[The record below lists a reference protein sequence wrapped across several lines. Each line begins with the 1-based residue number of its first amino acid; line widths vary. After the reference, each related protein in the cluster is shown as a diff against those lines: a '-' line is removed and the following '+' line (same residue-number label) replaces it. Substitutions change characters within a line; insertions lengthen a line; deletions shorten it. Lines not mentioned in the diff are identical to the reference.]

1 MIQSINNNLEPSDP
15 SSGQSSEAASST
27 PVLEFNEVWFSYD
40 GETAVQDITFSVTR
54 GEFMAVLG
62 PNGSG
67 KTTLLKLAL
76 GLLKPLR
83 GTVRLFGQDPRS
95 FDGWSRVGYVPQ
107 RVEAVQNRFPA
118 TAREVV
124 SYGMYRGFD
133 PFRLF
138 RRNSLA
144 NREIEAALETVG
156 IPDLA
161 DRRVSD
167 MSVGQQQRMLIARAL
182 IRQPEL
188 LLLDEPIAG
197 VDAAGQEA
205 FHALVRRLNKE
216 MDMTVMLISHD
227 IGAVMREAT
236 TCACINREIV
246 FHGGVHDIRST
257 DLSRLYGFPVDILL
271 HDPSHTHR

>member
-1 MIQSINNNLEPSDP
+1 MIQSI
-15 SSGQSSEAASST
+15 SSQSETTREAPAEA
-27 PVLEFNEVWFSYD
+27 VLEFDEVWFGYD
-40 GETAVQDITFSVTR
+40 GEIAVQDITFSVTR

-76 GLLKPLR
+76 GLIKPQR
-83 GTVRLFGQDPRS
+83 GSVKIFGKDPRS
-95 FDGWSRVGYVPQ
+95 FDDWPRVGYVPQ
-107 RVEAVQNRFPA
+107 RVEAVQTRFPA

-124 SYGMYRGFD
+124 SYGLYRGFN
-133 PFRLF
+133 PFRMF
-138 RRNSLA
+138 RSSA
-144 NREIEAALETVG
+144 KKQVEEALELVG
-156 IPDLA
+156 IPELA

-167 MSVGQQQRMLIARAL
+167 MSVGQQQRMLIARSL

-188 LLLDEPIAG
+188 LLMDEPVAG

-205 FHALVRRLNKE
+205 FHALVRRLNSE
-216 MDMTVMLISHD
+216 MGMTVMLISHD

-246 FHGGVHDIRST
+246 FHGEVHDMRSS
-257 DLSRLYGFPVDILL
+257 DLSKLYGFPVDILL

>member
-1 MIQSINNNLEPSDP
+1 MIHSITNNSGDSNPTSTT
-15 SSGQSSEAASST
+15 SSAV
-27 PVLEFNEVWFSYD
+27 PVLDFNEVWFSYD
-40 GETAVQDITFSVTR
+40 GETAVQDITFSITR

-67 KTTLLKLAL
+67 KTTLLRLAL

-83 GTVRLFGQDPRS
+83 GEVRLFGQDPRS

-124 SYGMYRGFD
+124 SYGNYRGFD
-133 PFRLF
+133 PLRLF
-138 RRNSLA
+138 RKRRA
-144 NREIEAALETVG
+144 EKREIMDALDTVS
-156 IPDLA
+156 ISELA

-167 MSVGQQQRMLIARAL
+167 MSVGQQQRVLIARAL

-188 LLLDEPIAG
+188 LLLDEPVAG

-205 FHALVRRLNKE
+205 FHTLVRRLNKE
-216 MDMTVMLISHD
+216 MGMTVMLISHD

-257 DLSRLYGFPVDILL
+257 DLSKLYGFPVDVLL

>member
-1 MIQSINNNLEPSDP
+1 MIPSINN
-15 SSGQSSEAASST
+15 SSEVTASEHDSPPT
-27 PVLEFNEVWFSYD
+27 APVLEFNEVWFSYD
-40 GETAVQDITFSVTR
+40 GETVVQDITFSVTS

-76 GLLKPLR
+76 GLIKPHR

-124 SYGMYRGFD
+124 SYGTYRGFD
-133 PFRLF
+133 PIRLF
-138 RRNSLA
+138 RGRGSSNA
-144 NREIEAALETVG
+144 EIEAALEMVG
-156 IPDLA
+156 ILELA

-182 IRQPEL
+182 IRKPEL
-188 LLLDEPIAG
+188 LLMDEPVAG

-216 MDMTVMLISHD
+216 MGMTVMLISHD

-257 DLSRLYGFPVDILL
+257 DLSKLYGFPVDILL

>member
-1 MIQSINNNLEPSDP
+1 MQTAFSMKTDMIQSIDNKPGETEPKT
-15 SSGQSSEAASST
+15 AAA
-27 PVLEFNEVWFSYD
+27 VLEFDEVWFAYD
-40 GETAVQDITFSVTR
+40 GEMAVQDITFSVTK

-67 KTTLLKLAL
+67 KTTLLRLAL
-76 GLLKPLR
+76 GLVKPQR
-83 GTVRLFGQDPRS
+83 GAVRIFGQDPRS
-95 FDGWSRVGYVPQ
+95 FSEWSRVGYVPQ

-124 SYGMYRGFD
+124 SYGLYRGFD
-133 PFRLF
+133 PLRVF
-138 RRNSLA
+138 RRQP
-144 NREIEAALETVG
+144 NREIEEALELVG
-156 IPDLA
+156 IPELA

-188 LLLDEPIAG
+188 LLMDEPVAG

-205 FHALVRRLNKE
+205 FHALVRRLNSE
-216 MDMTVMLISHD
+216 MGMTVMLISHD

-246 FHGGVHDIRST
+246 FHGGVHDIRSA
-257 DLSRLYGFPVDILL
+257 DLSKLYGFPVDILL
-271 HDPSHTHR
+271 HDPHHTHR

>member
-1 MIQSINNNLEPSDP
+1 MIQSVNNSPNIPGSAYAE
-15 SSGQSSEAASST
+15 

-40 GETAVQDITFSVTR
+40 SETAVQDITFSVTK

-67 KTTLLKLAL
+67 KTTLLRLAL
-76 GLLKPLR
+76 GLVKPSR

-95 FDGWSRVGYVPQ
+95 FDNWSRVGYVPQ

-124 SYGMYRGFD
+124 AYGAYRGFD
-133 PFRLF
+133 PFRIF
-138 RRNSLA
+138 RRSSGG
-144 NREIEAALETVG
+144 EVEAALEMVG
-156 IPDLA
+156 IPELA

-167 MSVGQQQRMLIARAL
+167 MSVGQQQRMLIARAI
-182 IRQPEL
+182 IRKPEL
-188 LLLDEPIAG
+188 LFMDEPIAG
-197 VDAAGQEA
+197 IDAAGQQA
-205 FHALVRRLNKE
+205 FHALVRQLNTD
-216 MDMTVMLISHD
+216 MGMTVMLISHD

-257 DLSRLYGFPVDILL
+257 DLSKLYGFPVDILL
-271 HDPSHTHR
+271 HDPNHTHR

>member
-1 MIQSINNNLEPSDP
+1 MIPSIEN
-15 SSGQSSEAASST
+15 QSSPGST
-27 PVLEFNEVWFSYD
+27 TVANAPQPVLVFDEVWFGYD
-40 GETAVQDITFSVTR
+40 GDIAVQDITFSVTP
-54 GEFMAVLG
+54 GEFTAVLG

-76 GLLKPLR
+76 GIIKPQR
-83 GTVRLFGQDPRS
+83 GTVRIFGQDPRS
-95 FDGWSRVGYVPQ
+95 FNEWSRVGYVPQ
-107 RVEAVQNRFPA
+107 RVEAVQTRFPA

-124 SYGMYRGFD
+124 AFGKYSGFD
-133 PFRLF
+133 PLRLF
-138 RRNSLA
+138 RNFRSGSDSDVEN
-144 NREIEAALETVG
+144 ALEQVG
-156 IPDLA
+156 IPELA

-188 LLLDEPIAG
+188 LLMDEPVAG

-205 FHALVRRLNKE
+205 FHALVSRLNSE
-216 MDMTVMLISHD
+216 MGMTVMLISHD

-246 FHGGVHDIRST
+246 FHGGVHDMRSS
-257 DLSRLYGFPVDILL
+257 DLSKLYGFPVDILL
-271 HDPSHTHR
+271 HDPNHTHR

>member
-1 MIQSINNNLEPSDP
+1 MIQSIDKT
-15 SSGQSSEAASST
+15 SENESVKT
-27 PVLEFNEVWFSYD
+27 PQPVLEFDEVWFGYD
-40 GETAVQDITFSVTR
+40 ADMAVQDITFSVTK

-76 GLLKPLR
+76 GIIKPQR
-83 GTVRLFGQDPRS
+83 GKVRIFGQDPRS
-95 FDGWSRVGYVPQ
+95 FGEWSRVGYVPQ
-107 RVEAVQNRFPA
+107 RVEAVQTRFPA

-124 SYGMYRGFD
+124 MFGMYSGFD

-138 RRNSLA
+138 RRSGGK
-144 NREIEAALETVG
+144 EVEKALELVG
-156 IPDLA
+156 IPELI

-167 MSVGQQQRMLIARAL
+167 MSVGQQQRMLIARAM

-188 LLLDEPIAG
+188 LLMDEPVAG

-205 FHALVRRLNKE
+205 FHALVRRLNSE
-216 MDMTVMLISHD
+216 MEMTVMLISHD

-257 DLSRLYGFPVDILL
+257 DLSKLYGFPVDILL
-271 HDPSHTHR
+271 HDPNHTHR

>member
-1 MIQSINNNLEPSDP
+1 MIPSIDNKSAAARQSEPP
-15 SSGQSSEAASST
+15 AP
-27 PVLEFNEVWFSYD
+27 PVLEFDEVWFGYD
-40 GETAVQDITFSVTR
+40 GEMAVQDITFAVTR

-76 GLLKPLR
+76 GLVKPQR
-83 GTVRLFGQDPRS
+83 GAVRIFGHDPRS

-124 SYGMYRGFD
+124 TYGLYRGFD
-133 PFRLF
+133 PLRIF
-138 RRNSLA
+138 RRQAS
-144 NREIEAALETVG
+144 RKVQEALEMVG

-188 LLLDEPIAG
+188 LLMDEPVAG

-205 FHALVRRLNKE
+205 FHALVRRLHSE
-216 MDMTVMLISHD
+216 LGMTVMLISHD

-246 FHGGVHDIRST
+246 FHGGVHDLRT
-257 DLSRLYGFPVDILL
+257 ADLSKLYGFPVDILL
-271 HDPSHTHR
+271 HDPDHTHR